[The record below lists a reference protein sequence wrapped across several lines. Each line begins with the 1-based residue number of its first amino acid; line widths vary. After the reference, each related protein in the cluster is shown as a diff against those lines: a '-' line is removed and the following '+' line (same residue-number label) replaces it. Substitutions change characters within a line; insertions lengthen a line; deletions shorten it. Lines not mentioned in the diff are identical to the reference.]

1 MAERLT
7 PRTLDL
13 EVLGS
18 SLAHRVVSLDQEL
31 FSTLSLFIQV
41 CQWVLVTY
49 CWGVTLLWT
58 SNPVQGGVAILLGLL
73 HAMKTGTSTGR
84 VGLWFMCALTLYP
97 SQKFNKCPGRLISHH
112 NLNRQNHAANGRGDC
127 DVLGVT

>member
-1 MAERLT
+1 MVASVAERLT

-18 SLAHRVVSLDQEL
+18 SLAHRIVSLDQEL

-73 HAMKTGTSTGR
+73 HAMKAGTSTGR
-84 VGLWFMCALTLYP
+84 VGLWFVCALTLYP
-97 SQKFNKCPGRLISHH
+97 SLITAHS
-112 NLNRQNHAANGRGDC
+112 RGPKI
-127 DVLGVT
+127 

>member
-1 MAERLT
+1 MEASVAERLT

-58 SNPVQGGVAILLGLL
+58 SNPVQGGVAILPSLFHATETGLSSGHLGLWP
-73 HAMKTGTSTGR
+73 
-84 VGLWFMCALTLYP
+84 VCAFTCYLT
-97 SQKFNKCPGRLISHH
+97 
-112 NLNRQNHAANGRGDC
+112 
-127 DVLGVT
+127 